1 MDEQQ
6 RLQRLD
12 ALGIDVYVRRGT
24 PQPTAPAT
32 AAPAARPAVDA
43 AAAPVAGIVTDPRML
58 GWPELRAA
66 VAACT
71 QCELHRTRTQTVFG
85 VGDPSAR
92 VMFIGEAPGAE
103 EDRQGEPFVGRAGQ
117 LLTQMIRA
125 LGLAR
130 SEVFIA
136 NVLKCRPPG
145 NRDPSDREAAC
156 CRPFLERQIE
166 LVDPAL
172 IVAVGRIAAQTLL
185 GSEAPLG
192 KLRSRVHEFGPARRP
207 LIVTYHPA
215 YLLRSPAEKRRAWQD
230 LQFVLR
236 TLRDSSAAPARV
248 EH

>member
-1 MDEQQ
+1 
-6 RLQRLD
+6 
-12 ALGIDVYVRRGT
+12 
-24 PQPTAPAT
+24 
-32 AAPAARPAVDA
+32 
-43 AAAPVAGIVTDPRML
+43 
-58 GWPELRAA
+58 
-66 VAACT
+66 
-71 QCELHRTRTQTVFG
+71 
-85 VGDPSAR
+85 
-92 VMFIGEAPGAE
+92 
-103 EDRQGEPFVGRAGQ
+103 
-117 LLTQMIRA
+117 MIRA

-145 NRDPSDREAAC
+145 NRDPSAREAAC

-166 LVDPAL
+166 LIDPAL

-192 KLRSRVHEFGPARRP
+192 KLRGRVHEFGPAQRP

-236 TLRDSSAAPARV
+236 TLRDGGAAPVRL

>member
-1 MDEQQ
+1 
-6 RLQRLD
+6 
-12 ALGIDVYVRRGT
+12 
-24 PQPTAPAT
+24 
-32 AAPAARPAVDA
+32 
-43 AAAPVAGIVTDPRML
+43 
-58 GWPELRAA
+58 
-66 VAACT
+66 
-71 QCELHRTRTQTVFG
+71 
-85 VGDPSAR
+85 
-92 VMFIGEAPGAE
+92 MFIGEAPGAE

-125 LGLAR
+125 LGCAR
-130 SEVFIA
+130 DQVFIA

-145 NRDPSDREAAC
+145 NRDPSAREAAC

-172 IVAVGRIAAQTLL
+172 LVAVGRIAAQTLL

-192 KLRSRVHEFGPARRP
+192 KLRGRVHEFGAARRP

-230 LQFVLR
+230 LQFVLH
-236 TLRDSSAAPARV
+236 TLRDGVASVHV